1 MFSIL
6 KQEKTSLRD
15 PQGITVYRRLYLCDA
30 IGDVSRL
37 PVGDAPGSVAVVAGE
52 GGRAWL
58 LDHQRVWHP
67 ADVGAGMGGVL
78 WSI

>member
-1 MFSIL
+1 MFSIM

-15 PQGITVYRRLYLCDA
+15 AQGITVYRKLYLCDA
-30 IGDVSRL
+30 TEDVSRL
-37 PVGDAPGSVAVVAGE
+37 PVGDAPGSLAVVAGE

-67 ADVGAGMGGVL
+67 VDARTGMGGGL